1 MKTMLA
7 IAAALVAAVLAL
19 GPMSTQITAYAQDIG
34 DVWETEMKSE
44 NEQIELENE
53 QIELENEQIELE
65 NEQIEESENEQIEE
79 SENEHIESENE
90 QTGETEMETEDSQIT
105 IRLPGTTNFEFP

>member
-53 QIELENEQIELE
+53 QIELENEQIEELENEQIELE
-65 NEQIEESENEQIEE
+65 NEQIEELENEQIEE
-79 SENEHIESENE
+79 LENE
-90 QTGETEMETEDSQIT
+90 QTGETEMETEDSQI
-105 IRLPGTTNFEFP
+105 

>member
-1 MKTMLA
+1 MLA

-53 QIELENEQIELE
+53 QIEELE
-65 NEQIEESENEQIEE
+65 NEQTELENEQTEL
-79 SENEHIESENE
+79 ENE

>member
-1 MKTMLA
+1 MLA

-53 QIELENEQIELE
+53 QIELENEQTELE
-65 NEQIEESENEQIEE
+65 NEQIEELENEQTEL
-79 SENEHIESENE
+79 ENEQTELENE

>member
-1 MKTMLA
+1 MLG

-53 QIELENEQIELE
+53 QIELENEQIEELE
-65 NEQIEESENEQIEE
+65 NEQIEELENEQTEL
-79 SENEHIESENE
+79 ENE

>member
-1 MKTMLA
+1 MLA

-44 NEQIELENE
+44 NEQIE
-53 QIELENEQIELE
+53 ELENEQTEL
-65 NEQIEESENEQIEE
+65 
-79 SENEHIESENE
+79 ENE

>member
-53 QIELENEQIELE
+53 QTEL
-65 NEQIEESENEQIEE
+65 
-79 SENEHIESENE
+79 ENE

>member
-1 MKTMLA
+1 MKTMLG

-44 NEQIELENE
+44 NEQIEETE
-53 QIELENEQIELE
+53 S
-65 NEQIEESENEQIEE
+65 EQIEETESEQIE
-79 SENEHIESENE
+79 
-90 QTGETEMETEDSQIT
+90 ETEMETEDSQIT
-105 IRLPGTTNFEFP
+105 IRLPATTNFEFP

>member
-1 MKTMLA
+1 MLG

-53 QIELENEQIELE
+53 QIELENEQIEELE
-65 NEQIEESENEQIEE
+65 NEQIEELENEQIEL
-79 SENEHIESENE
+79 ENE
-90 QTGETEMETEDSQIT
+90 QIEETEMETEDSQIT

>member
-53 QIELENEQIELE
+53 QIELENEQIEELE
-65 NEQIEESENEQIEE
+65 NEQTELENEQTEL
-79 SENEHIESENE
+79 ENE

>member
-53 QIELENEQIELE
+53 QIELENEQIEELE
-65 NEQIEESENEQIEE
+65 NEQIEELENEQTEL
-79 SENEHIESENE
+79 ENE

>member
-53 QIELENEQIELE
+53 QIEELE
-65 NEQIEESENEQIEE
+65 NEQTELENEQTEL
-79 SENEHIESENE
+79 ENE

>member
-1 MKTMLA
+1 MKTMLG

-53 QIELENEQIELE
+53 Q
-65 NEQIEESENEQIEE
+65 
-79 SENEHIESENE
+79 
-90 QTGETEMETEDSQIT
+90 TGETEMETEDSQIT

>member
-44 NEQIELENE
+44 NEQIE
-53 QIELENEQIELE
+53 
-65 NEQIEESENEQIEE
+65 
-79 SENEHIESENE
+79 
-90 QTGETEMETEDSQIT
+90 ETEMETEDSQIT

>member
-1 MKTMLA
+1 MLA

-53 QIELENEQIELE
+53 QIEELE
-65 NEQIEESENEQIEE
+65 NEQTEL
-79 SENEHIESENE
+79 ENE

-105 IRLPGTTNFEFP
+105 IRLPATTNFEFP